1 MTMHALYEKIA
12 SLDFGLWLL
21 VAIMLFMAVGSF
33 LTGEAS
39 GINDVA
45 LLTWLREVPLGLSWW
60 LWTIIALLALL
71 VINTLLCSVEAIR
84 LRFARMK
91 LVNLL
96 APQLIHLGFLFV
108 VLAHLLSAQGGAKE
122 GGQVQQGMTVT
133 LPDSSQLR
141 FDAISGQIGPMGMPT
156 DYQAA
161 ITHVT
166 ATGTRKTVI
175 SPNHPYFHGGY
186 GIYLKHAELGPQPF
200 GIVEMHREPG
210 AGLAGAGALIFTI
223 GNISLLV
230 LRRGATA

>member
-1 MTMHALYEKIA
+1 MRALYEKCA
-12 SLDFGLWLL
+12 SLDAGLWLL

-45 LLTWLREVPLGLSWW
+45 LLTWLRAVPLGLSWW
-60 LWTIIALLALL
+60 LWVIIALLALL
-71 VINTLLCSVEAIR
+71 VVNTLLCSVEAIR
-84 LRFARMK
+84 LRFTKLK

-96 APQLIHLGFLFV
+96 APQLIHLGFLLV
-108 VLAHLLSAQGGAKE
+108 VLAHLLSAQGGTKE

-133 LPDSSQLR
+133 LPDNSQLR
-141 FDAISGQIGPMGMPT
+141 FDAISGQVGAMGMPT

-161 ITHVT
+161 ITHFT
-166 ATGTRKTVI
+166 AAGTRTAVI

-200 GIVEMHREPG
+200 GVVEMHREPG
-210 AGLAGAGALIFTI
+210 AGAAGAGALIFTV
-223 GNISLLV
+223 GNLALLV
-230 LRRGATA
+230 LRRGTAA